1 MAKMDSAYLQ
11 ILEEDHREIQDLL
24 RQFDAADDQ
33 SREKIV
39 NDTLT
44 KLELHTNLEEDV
56 IYPAF
61 RAAIGNDDLI
71 DKAYE
76 EHHVFTLLGR
86 ELRKMRLTDKRYV
99 AKFKVLGDLVR
110 RHIQEEESH
119 IFPQAGKVAIDFGSL
134 HRMKM

>member
-1 MAKMDSAYLQ
+1 MMDSTYLQ
-11 ILEEDHREIQDLL
+11 ILEEDHRELQDLL

-39 NDTLT
+39 NDALT

-61 RAAIGNDDLI
+61 RAAIGNDEMI

-86 ELRKMRLTDKRYV
+86 ELRKMHLTDNRYV
-99 AKFKVLGDLVR
+99 AKFKVLSDLVR
-110 RHIQEEESH
+110 HHIQEEERH
-119 IFPQAGKVAIDFGSL
+119 IFPEAGKVAIDVSSL
-134 HRMKM
+134 HRAKM